1 MDKDKKAWVTA
12 AYHTY
17 DQIRKTVRYYLQT
30 INSGSTHLQIVF
42 ANFRHFI
49 SACLQEGTYL

>member
-17 DQIRKTVRYYLQT
+17 DQIRKRYVT
-30 INSGSTHLQIVF
+30 IYKQSIVV
-42 ANFRHFI
+42 ARI
-49 SACLQEGTYL
+49 CK